1 MNRGQLGA
9 LLWLRWRLT
18 CNQWRRHGPLN
29 AVITALVLVAGLLL
43 AIVGGVGGVLQ
54 SFVGLMVL
62 QFLTNCMNMLGIAPY
77 VQQVLQGTV
86 IVAILWL
93 DCFGIKRKKEAV

>member
-1 MNRGQLGA
+1 
-9 LLWLRWRLT
+9 
-18 CNQWRRHGPLN
+18 
-29 AVITALVLVAGLLL
+29 
-43 AIVGGVGGVLQ
+43 
-54 SFVGLMVL
+54 MVL